1 LRKVECALWISV
13 LISCYQEFGFNN
25 FVIPDT
31 WMDTLK
37 HLKGLK
43 EEFEEKNRFC
53 TGVHLPADI
62 ARSIRRELLQL
73 YGQDP
78 GEGLT
83 TLFGIEV
90 LSTSAPEIKF
100 EG

>member
-1 LRKVECALWISV
+1 
-13 LISCYQEFGFNN
+13 
-25 FVIPDT
+25 
-31 WMDTLK
+31 
-37 HLKGLK
+37 
-43 EEFEEKNRFC
+43 
-53 TGVHLPADI
+53 VHLPADI

>member
-1 LRKVECALWISV
+1 MDALK
-13 LISCYQEFGFNN
+13 Y
-25 FVIPDT
+25 
-31 WMDTLK
+31 
-37 HLKGLK
+37 LKGLK
-43 EEFEEKNRFC
+43 EEFEENNRFC

-90 LSTSAPEIKF
+90 LSTNAPEIKF
-100 EG
+100 DG